1 MSAFRKKFRVSALIT
16 GSLIVLMVVLS
27 VTGSIPGLGSL
38 SAEKLTAEDIASF
51 VQVNHR
57 MITIQSEL
65 EARMVKAIEEQ
76 GLTLEQYVEIALS
89 GQNPELAV
97 NVTEK
102 ELEKVRN
109 VNEQIEALN
118 SELHGKSLEVIAEA
132 GLTVQRYEEIAN
144 VVENSRSAQEQYNE
158 LMEELMQGYHNNHEE
173 TQQG

>member
-1 MSAFRKKFRVSALIT
+1 MSAFRNKFRVSALIT

-27 VTGSIPGLGSL
+27 VTGSIPGLGAPA
-38 SAEKLTAEDIASF
+38 AEKLSDEDIASF

-65 EARMVKAIEEQ
+65 EARMIKLIEEQ
-76 GLTLEQYVEIALS
+76 GLTVEQYVEIALS
-89 GQNPELAV
+89 QQSPELATSI
-97 NVTEK
+97 TEK

-109 VNEQIEALN
+109 VNEKIEALN
-118 SELHGKSLEVIAEA
+118 SELHGKSLEVITEA

-144 VVENSRSAQEQYNE
+144 ALENSRSAQQQYNE
-158 LMEELMQGYHNNHEE
+158 LMEELMQQGHNNQEE